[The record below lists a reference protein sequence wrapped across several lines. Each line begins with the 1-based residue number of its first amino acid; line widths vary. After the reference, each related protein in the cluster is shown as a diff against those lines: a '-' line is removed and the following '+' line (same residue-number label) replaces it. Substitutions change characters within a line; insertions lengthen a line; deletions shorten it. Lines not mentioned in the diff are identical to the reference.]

1 MLMGGTL
8 LYRIDLTT
16 ILRVF
21 ARQSGRLDTEIKRVP
36 GIKEH
41 CHAQLFLSEGKV
53 VSCVIEGNNGVLLSG
68 ESALHLLQNIGML
81 EWTYTP
87 TPQSAPSPPVSPQ
100 LSPIMPFIER
110 SPANAVVL
118 FPTRIRLIQPQEF
131 ALWSRWL
138 RSVYNLTDG
147 SKSVDDI
154 ARVLSQ
160 PRERVLEA
168 LSELQKQEAIILLP
182 APRSQ

>member
-1 MLMGGTL
+1 M
-8 LYRIDLTT
+8 YRIDLTT
-16 ILRVF
+16 ILRIF

-53 VSCVIEGNNGVLLSG
+53 VSCIVEGNSGVLFSG
-68 ESALHLLQNIGML
+68 ESALHLLQNMGIL

-87 TPQSAPSPPVSPQ
+87 TTQSAPPPVSPQ

-110 SPANAVVL
+110 SPANAAVL
-118 FPTRIRLIQPQEF
+118 FPTRMRLVQPQEL
-131 ALWSRWL
+131 ALWSRL
-138 RSVYNLTDG
+138 QRSVYNLTDG
-147 SKSVDDI
+147 SKSVGDI

-160 PRERVLEA
+160 PRERVLET
-168 LSELQKQEAIILLP
+168 LSELQKQGVIVLLP
-182 APRSQ
+182 GTSSQ